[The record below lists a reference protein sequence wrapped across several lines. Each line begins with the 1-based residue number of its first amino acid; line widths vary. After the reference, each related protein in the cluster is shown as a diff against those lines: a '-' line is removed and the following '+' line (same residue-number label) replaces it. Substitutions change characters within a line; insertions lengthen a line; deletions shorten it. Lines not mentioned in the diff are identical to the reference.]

1 MTEDKKLLF
10 SGIQPTGNIH
20 IGNYLGALK
29 NWVDLQDKYTAIYSI
44 VDWHALTIDQDPKEY
59 KQRVIE
65 TAIDLLAIGIDPK
78 KSILFAQSQVK
89 GHTDLAWI
97 FNTLTPMSELERM
110 TQYKDKAKQNKNNIN
125 VGLFDYPVLQ
135 AADILIYKA
144 EVVPIG
150 EDQVQH
156 IELANTIL
164 RKFNNKYG
172 TFFNPVKPLLTKG
185 ARIMSLTK
193 PDKKMS
199 KSLGESNYIALRDN
213 PETIKAKVSKA
224 VTDIGP
230 AEEDK
235 KSLGVHNLF
244 ELLHLFKN
252 DEAVQKYE
260 KQYNDGSIKYSEM
273 KEELAEA
280 IIETLKPIQERIKK
294 LEEKP
299 KKVEAIL
306 AKGAKKAQAIADK
319 NITEIRNIVGLLK

>member
-1 MTEDKKLLF
+1 MTEDKKILF

-29 NWVDLQDKYTAIYSI
+29 NWVDLQDKYTTIYSI
-44 VDWHALTIDQDPKEY
+44 VDWHALSIDQDPKEY
-59 KQRVIE
+59 KNRVLE
-65 TAIDLLAIGIDPK
+65 TAIDLLAIGVNPK
-78 KSILFAQSQVK
+78 KSILFAQSQVT
-89 GHTDLAWI
+89 GHTELAWI
-97 FNTLTPMSELERM
+97 FNTLMPISELERM
-110 TQYKDKAKQNKNNIN
+110 TQYKDKAKQNKHNIN
-125 VGLFDYPVLQ
+125 AGLFNYPVLQ
-135 AADILIYKA
+135 AADILLYKA

-172 TFFNPVKPLLTKG
+172 QYFKPVKPMLTKG

-199 KSLGESNYIALRDN
+199 KSLGDNNYISLRDD
-213 PETIKAKVSKA
+213 PDTIKSKVAKA
-224 VTDIGP
+224 VTDTGP
-230 AEEDK
+230 AGADK

-244 ELLHLFKN
+244 ELLHLFTN
-252 DEAVQKYE
+252 DEVVEKYE
-260 KQYNDGSIKYSEM
+260 KQHNDGSIKYSEM

-280 IIETLKPIQERIKK
+280 IIKTLKPIQKRIKE
-294 LEEKP
+294 LEKKP

-306 AKGAKKAQAIADK
+306 EKGAKRAQVIANANMEDIRDK
-319 NITEIRNIVGLLK
+319 VGLLK